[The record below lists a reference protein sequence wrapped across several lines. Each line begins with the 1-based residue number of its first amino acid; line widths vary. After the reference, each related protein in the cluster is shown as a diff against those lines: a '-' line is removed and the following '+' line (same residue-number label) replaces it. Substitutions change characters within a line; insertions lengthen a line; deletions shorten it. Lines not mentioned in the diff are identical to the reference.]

1 MPDIGGSDDCL
12 AARAQLHGLRG
23 KNHVSVQRRIACRLA
38 ALFSSRCPEPRGLY
52 HHLRCDRRVGK
63 QPLQGIQPGK
73 TSGLVGPQQLAPHF
87 IVRNSGTTTRVPLNT
102 RAASQS
108 LHSSFSWELLGF
120 VIIPSGPASRRTMHS
135 RKELVAGGAI
145 FIESLAQGLERG
157 SLLGFVV
164 PHPFLQQSDEGNRVV
179 QPRCGWGIW
188 NSREL
193 ESSLVGSGISLPRL
207 YNAGVID
214 PTKVTRTALQN
225 AASIAS
231 LMLTTGAILTHSRR
245 LHGAP
250 LRLTGVLAQID
261 NSFLRLV

>member
-1 MPDIGGSDDCL
+1 
-12 AARAQLHGLRG
+12 
-23 KNHVSVQRRIACRLA
+23 
-38 ALFSSRCPEPRGLY
+38 
-52 HHLRCDRRVGK
+52 
-63 QPLQGIQPGK
+63 
-73 TSGLVGPQQLAPHF
+73 
-87 IVRNSGTTTRVPLNT
+87 
-102 RAASQS
+102 
-108 LHSSFSWELLGF
+108 
-120 VIIPSGPASRRTMHS
+120 MHS

-214 PTKVTRTALQN
+214 PTKVTRTALQRRVDRFADVDHRSDIN
-225 AASIAS
+225 AFPPPPRRAASPDWS
-231 LMLTTGAILTHSRR
+231 VGA
-245 LHGAP
+245 
-250 LRLTGVLAQID
+250 D
-261 NSFLRLV
+261 